1 LGICVYERLHRIQLR
16 IREEQYTCQ
25 VLAAAAIDGLARRF
39 EVFFFFLL
47 KNGFTQNN
55 MLFYNRLPLKINK
68 DIPSLMSCMMNFQE
82 KRKNHKKGNVLGNKK
97 NYKKTRLNRTT

>member
-39 EVFFFFLL
+39 EVHNNYLNIFLNIV
-47 KNGFTQNN
+47 K
-55 MLFYNRLPLKINK
+55 
-68 DIPSLMSCMMNFQE
+68 
-82 KRKNHKKGNVLGNKK
+82 
-97 NYKKTRLNRTT
+97 